1 MNFNSRISKPKK
13 SGINDPVLNQLA
25 KLYKEK
31 FPEKKPPN
39 IQIVKD
45 MIKRHK
51 EGESL
56 ENIIN
61 SLILK

>member
-1 MNFNSRISKPKK
+1 MNWQNYLKRSFPK
-13 SGINDPVLNQLA
+13 
-25 KLYKEK
+25 
-31 FPEKKPPN
+31 KKPPN

-45 MIKRHK
+45 MIKRHE

-61 SLILK
+61 SHIPK

>member
-1 MNFNSRISKPKK
+1 MKK
-13 SGINDPVLNQLA
+13 IELGNIEQVDVREIWEKEDTEFTPWLA
-25 KLYKEK
+25 E
-31 FPEKKPPN
+31 EEN

-61 SLILK
+61 NHIPK